1 MNEFKVGDWV
11 TIEGTLPDD
20 KFQLTANE
28 VKHGEILIAH
38 FRFGIDK
45 WEYWQ
50 PQVGEYVWFWKICNT
65 ELLYM
70 FGKFYNHNEFGY
82 IVDEDDNGS
91 IFTSKLRYWDNCEPF
106 IGTLPSFIKDK

>member
-28 VKHGEILIAH
+28 VKHGEILMAH

-45 WEYWQ
+45 WEHWQ
-50 PQVGEYVWFWKICNT
+50 PQEGEWCWFN
-65 ELLYM
+65 M
-70 FGKFYNHNEFGY
+70 EFLDGWQNPVLMRY
-82 IVDEDDNGS
+82 GEQD
-91 IFTSKLRYWDNCEPF
+91 TSRWNIEPF
-106 IGTLPSFIKDK
+106 VGNLPNFIKKEIG